1 MYAGPLLQ
9 VRAGGAMKK
18 RHDHYFKRARQENY
32 PARSVYKL
40 QELDTSFKLL
50 RPGQKVLDL
59 GATPGSWTLFAAK
72 KVGPTGRVL
81 GVDINPTETAFPENV
96 TFLVADALDPGPE
109 FTALLESWKP
119 FDLVISDMAPSTTG
133 SRFTDQARS
142 LELAEQAL
150 ALAGTCLIQGG
161 HFIAKVFMG
170 PDVKAFTD
178 SMRGAFEKVKTAKPK
193 SSRAESFEQFI
204 VGLGFRGLQTYPEE

>member
-1 MYAGPLLQ
+1 
-9 VRAGGAMKK
+9 MKK
-18 RHDHYFKRARQENY
+18 RHDHYFHRARQENY

-40 QELDTSFKLL
+40 QELDTGFKLL
-50 RPGQKVLDL
+50 SPGQKVLDL
-59 GATPGSWTLFAAK
+59 GATPGSWTLFAAQ

-81 GVDINPTETAFPENV
+81 AVDLNPTDTAFPENV
-96 TFLVADALDPGPE
+96 TFLTADALNPGEE
-109 FTALLESWKP
+109 FTALLATWKP

-142 LELAEQAL
+142 MELVEQAL

-161 HFIAKVFMG
+161 HFVAKVFMG

-178 SMRGAFEKVKTAKPK
+178 SLRGAFEKVKIAKPK
-193 SSRAESFEQFI
+193 SSRSESFEQFI
-204 VGLGFRGLQTYPEE
+204 VGLGYRGLQTFPEE